1 MPSSSLGHHQDWSL
15 AATWL
20 AQDSFQRRARRRR
33 RHPTSLKK
41 ALPEEREQECSLGE
55 TQNIQKLMNVFNQ
68 PEGYISWSVCL
79 EKRSTIHM
87 NPRPCVWL
95 NLSQLKRNSIHA
107 PRRQSRVCREDGFGH
122 LKLTPRS
129 RLQCDQFIQSI
140 TFKTLICKN

>member
-1 MPSSSLGHHQDWSL
+1 MKLDLVRLGCHHHLWDAAHLQDWSL

-79 EKRSTIHM
+79 EKRLTIHM
-87 NPRPCVWL
+87 NPRTEGVL
-95 NLSQLKRNSIHA
+95 
-107 PRRQSRVCREDGFGH
+107 VCG
-122 LKLTPRS
+122 
-129 RLQCDQFIQSI
+129 
-140 TFKTLICKN
+140 